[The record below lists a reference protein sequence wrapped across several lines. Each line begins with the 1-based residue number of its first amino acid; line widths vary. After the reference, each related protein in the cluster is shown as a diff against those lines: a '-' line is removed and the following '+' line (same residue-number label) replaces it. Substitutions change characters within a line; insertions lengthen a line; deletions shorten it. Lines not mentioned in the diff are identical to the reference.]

1 MTIGQLLRQYRTQ
14 RSLSQAEV
22 ADACLGTRGI
32 TQSIV
37 SKWERDV
44 GEPSAS
50 QLAALCDA
58 LNLSDQARLNLLRGR
73 PVDHAAQAAA

>member
-14 RSLSQAEV
+14 KGFSQAEV
-22 ADACLGTRGI
+22 ADACSGIRGI

-58 LNLSDQARLNLLRGR
+58 LNLSDQARLKLLCGR
-73 PVDHAAQAAA
+73 PAMQAAA